1 MLRTS
6 GIMSLPPQ
14 GDVMQSSHTA
24 SGSPAAER
32 AIAGLCHDLN
42 NRLASVSAY
51 LFVLKRR
58 GLLGNGSEAVEADMA
73 SIAQDV
79 RHVRSLCRGGTW
91 EVGPVGLTVI
101 AEQVSEIMAHYPE
114 GPVHLEV
121 AKESLESGAVIRGD
135 WTQIMRSVL
144 QSVAWLRRG
153 VPSDTAVPVTVSGS
167 SENALTLEAL
177 DRSEAAPEES
187 LCADCEQGV
196 EIVVVHDRAVRISY
210 TDPVV
215 D

>member
-1 MLRTS
+1 MHQT
-6 GIMSLPPQ
+6 Q
-14 GDVMQSSHTA
+14 AA

-73 SIAQDV
+73 LIAQDV
-79 RHVRSLCRGGTW
+79 RHIRTLCRGGAW
-91 EVGPVGLTVI
+91 EFGPVGLTVI
-101 AEQVSEIMAHYPE
+101 AEQVSEIMEHYPE
-114 GPVHLEV
+114 GPIRLEV
-121 AKESLESGAVIRGD
+121 STESLEGGAVVRGD

-144 QSVAWLRRG
+144 LSVAWLRRG
-153 VPSDTAVPVTVSGS
+153 VPQGTTVDVSLSG
-167 SENALTLEAL
+167 EGGTTLLLEAPGLAGDAPPEALTT
-177 DRSEAAPEES
+177 DSES
-187 LCADCEQGV
+187 RV
-196 EIVVVHDRAVRISY
+196 EVTLVNDRAVRLTY
-210 TDPVV
+210 GDPTK